1 MLGRSWTGGQDSSSS
16 LHISYGL
23 THLFLVYFIL
33 SLANVSCI
41 PALSPSTNTQIHDAV
56 YTNALLATYVHTLV
70 CSLLSRVFIPACR
83 LNLRPQHPS
92 SRRINSSEEETGTS
106 FVLSSVSPNTELR
119 RAFDTKVSELYK
131 MFLDPPPS
139 SNRYSTQ
146 SRTKSHPSTVL
157 PLVDKLRVI
166 ASSYRPPPQA
176 PDLTLGRTLV
186 WQSRRLRQRQCRD
199 WGGPFV
205 SHEWIF
211 FFFLRSPRTRTH
223 HDPFAE
229 QKHLFFF
236 SIRQPTPLYSFIA
249 VFISK

>member
-131 MFLDPPPS
+131 MFLDPPPLIQPLFYTKS
-139 SNRYSTQ
+139 DQVTSIDGLAARRQTQ
-146 SRTKSHPSTVL
+146 SHSVIL
-157 PLVDKLRVI
+157 PAT
-166 ASSYRPPPQA
+166 ASS
-176 PDLTLGRTLV
+176 
-186 WQSRRLRQRQCRD
+186 SRSDAGPYIGMTIEKASTATVPWLRGAICVA
-199 WGGPFV
+199 WMN
-205 SHEWIF
+205 F

-236 SIRQPTPLYSFIA
+236 QFDNQLPCIHL
-249 VFISK
+249 